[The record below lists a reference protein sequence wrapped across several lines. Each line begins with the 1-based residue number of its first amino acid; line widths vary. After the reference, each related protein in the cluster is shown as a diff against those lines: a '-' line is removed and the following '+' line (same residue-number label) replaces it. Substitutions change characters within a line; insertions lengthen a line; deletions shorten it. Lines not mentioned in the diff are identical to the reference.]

1 MRSVV
6 HLNVIIPMTDEQTEH
21 TDRLRKTLTDM
32 EKTIGEF
39 GEFLSLYIS
48 QQPYSKS
55 LSSQGILLSEL

>member
-48 QQPYSKS
+48 KQPYSKS